1 MPSAPISLSRSMRS
15 HNWSWEMTAW
25 IEHHPSCA
33 SGSTGNIFWRD
44 GIYAETE
51 QQQAGTMQVS
61 YYDAQTGT
69 QLCTGSIA
77 ITLPTSTQTKP

>member
-1 MPSAPISLSRSMRS
+1 MARRAKRCSPAP
-15 HNWSWEMTAW
+15 A
-25 IEHHPSCA
+25 PA
-33 SGSTGNIFWRD
+33 GSTGNIFWRG

-77 ITLPTSTQTKP
+77 ITLPTSVQTKP

>member
-1 MPSAPISLSRSMRS
+1 MARPGEKVI
-15 HNWSWEMTAW
+15 TGT
-25 IEHHPSCA
+25 CA

-77 ITLPTSTQTKP
+77 HHTAHEHTDKALEKPLDKTPFCGMI